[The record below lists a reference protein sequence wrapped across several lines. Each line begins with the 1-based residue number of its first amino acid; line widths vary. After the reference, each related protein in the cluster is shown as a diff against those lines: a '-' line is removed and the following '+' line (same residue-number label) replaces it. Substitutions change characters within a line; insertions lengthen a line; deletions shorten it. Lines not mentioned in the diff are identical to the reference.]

1 MFSHAK
7 FVNSPN
13 VPDVNDEGGPVDDR
27 YTSITDIHQPTASA
41 NSAGMENPLYK
52 VKTETAVRDNTDN
65 TLPEQDFKSVDM
77 TAYKY

>member
-13 VPDVNDEGGPVDDR
+13 VPDEGGPVDDR
-27 YTSITDIHQPTASA
+27 YTTITDINQPTASA
-41 NSAGMENPLYK
+41 NAAGMENPLYEVRNK
-52 VKTETAVRDNTDN
+52 TAVPDNKDN
-65 TLPEQDFKSVDM
+65 TLPEQEFRSVDM